1 MKTRQKLSWSAA
13 ALLVC
18 GIIAATV
25 LAPAAVSH
33 RMDNAVLGHVIL
45 EEKDRAMGGYV
56 YHLSA
61 NEKLYVLSNALGNRI
76 LPQSDYFASI
86 RPPNSLSNVQTQS
99 YAFQPVYRESEYNNA
114 TKAAAL
120 DALGSELAALSEREI
135 LPPLAFQSDGAYEVG
150 LFTAIDVLEPKKS
163 VTVWQISANDTVIR
177 GGLVDCVMDAQTH
190 KVYSISLRD
199 VKSWEEYDT
208 DEIVALWAEYLGAS
222 APEPYVP
229 GSPLAEDATYYQKYA
244 ISGMEGD
251 KTIVTAGY
259 YDGIGEFFIKISR

>member
-1 MKTRQKLSWSAA
+1 MKTLRNVQWIAA
-13 ALLVC
+13 VLVVC

-25 LAPAAVSH
+25 LAPAAVSQQ
-33 RMDNAVLGHVIL
+33 MDSAVLENVIF

-61 NEKLYVLSNALGNRI
+61 NERLYVLSNALNNRI

-86 RPPNSLSNVQTQS
+86 RPPNSLANVQTQS
-99 YAFQPVYRESEYNNA
+99 YAFQPVYRESEYNDA

-120 DALGSELAALSEREI
+120 GALGGELAALSALGI
-135 LPPLAFQSDGAYEVG
+135 LPELSLGPGESYELG

-163 VTVWQISANDTVIR
+163 VTVWQVSANDTIIR
-177 GGLVDCVMDAQTH
+177 DGLVECVMDAQTH
-190 KVYSISLRD
+190 KLYSISLRNDQNWQQYD
-199 VKSWEEYDT
+199 VDK
-208 DEIVALWAEYLGAS
+208 IVGLWAEYLGAS
-222 APEPYVP
+222 APEPYIP
-229 GSPLAEDATYYQKYA
+229 GNPLTEDATYYQKYA

-259 YDGIGEFFIKISR
+259 YDGIREFFIKISR